1 MSKLIFIDTNIF
13 LDFYRFIKSDIT
25 MKYLDTID
33 KHHNKIIT
41 TSQVE
46 MEFKKNRAEEIK
58 KTYSS
63 ISPPN
68 WQSLSA
74 PAILADSEPSK
85 VIDKKKKEI
94 ETQLKT
100 LRARVIKL
108 LENPTR
114 NDVVYQ
120 TLQRLFKDET
130 SDINLYRENNEKH
143 RIRKLALKRFSL
155 GYPPRKKDDTS
166 IGDPI
171 NWEWI
176 IDCARRKNADVIIVS
191 RDTDYGQ
198 LIQDNSFINDWLSVE
213 FKERVNKQKKIT
225 LTNKL
230 SVAFKEAI
238 SKQSVTKKMEAAEQE
253 IVFQSQLE
261 KKEQEKNSFEEVR
274 QYTIEEQLLKLREIA
289 KNINTKKKHK
299 PI

>member
-25 MKYLDTID
+25 LKYLEAID

-41 TSQVE
+41 TSQIE

-58 KTYSS
+58 KTYTS
-63 ISPPN
+63 IAAPN
-68 WQSLSA
+68 WQSVSA
-74 PAILADSEPSK
+74 PAILADSEPSAI
-85 VIDKKKKEI
+85 IDKKKKEI

-114 NDVVYQ
+114 NDKVYQ
-120 TLQRLFKDET
+120 TFQRLFKDT
-130 SDINLYRENNEKH
+130 ASDINLFRENDAKYK
-143 RIRKLALKRFSL
+143 IRKLALKRFAL

-166 IGDPI
+166 LGDPI

-176 IDCARRKNADVIIVS
+176 IDCAIRKNADVIIVS

-198 LIQDNSFINDWLSVE
+198 FIQDNAFINDWLSVE
-213 FKERVNKQKKIT
+213 FKERVNKRRKII

-238 SKQSVTKKMEAAEQE
+238 SKQSVTKKMEEAEQA
-253 IVFQSQLE
+253 IVLESQLE
-261 KKEQEKNSFEEVR
+261 KKELSTSALNEVR
-274 QYTIEEQLLKLREIA
+274 QYSIEEQVRKLREIT
-289 KNINTKKKHK
+289 KGSKKK
-299 PI
+299 

>member
-1 MSKLIFIDTNIF
+1 MNKLIFIDTNIL

-25 MKYLDTID
+25 LRYLDTID

-46 MEFKKNRAEEIK
+46 MEFKKNRAEEIR
-58 KTYSS
+58 KTYGS
-63 ISPPN
+63 IAPPN
-68 WQSLSA
+68 WQSLSS
-74 PAILADSEPSK
+74 PAILADSEPAM
-85 VIDKKKKEI
+85 VIDKKKREI

-100 LRARVIKL
+100 LRTRVIKL

-114 NDVVYQ
+114 NDKVYQ
-120 TLQRLFKDET
+120 TLQRLFKNTT
-130 SDINLYRENNEKH
+130 SDINLFRDNKEKH
-143 RIRKLALKRFSL
+143 RIRKLALKRFAL

-176 IDCARRKNADVIIVS
+176 IDCAVRKNADVIIVS

-198 LIQDNSFINDWLSVE
+198 FIQDSSFINDWLSVE

-253 IVFQSQLE
+253 IVIQSQLE

-289 KNINTKKKHK
+289 KNIKTKRKHK
-299 PI
+299 PF